1 MHVLISSFCNVGDWS
16 AFIKVSS
23 TRKDRRLWAILLSR
37 KKCDKASSGIGTC
50 CFYYDYHIIFTLSG
64 TYEMVYE
71 LQLFNH
77 IGDGGFNGCENRWP
91 HWIAA
96 VWRGME
102 SV

>member
-1 MHVLISSFCNVGDWS
+1 MIISSSYDIGDGS
-16 AFIKVSS
+16 PSIKVSS

-37 KKCDKASSGIGTC
+37 EKCDKTSSGIGKC
-50 CFYYDYHIIFTLSG
+50 YFYYDYTIILLSE
-64 TYEMVYE
+64 TYEMYYV
-71 LQLFNH
+71 LQTFNH

-91 HWIAA
+91 HWLAA